1 MAMRLEL
8 FKEILD
14 IESTSGTERGLAEFL
29 AKKFTESDP
38 SCRCVRYEV
47 GDGTLNLLFRWD
59 GGQEETLPKV
69 LLCSHLD
76 TVPPYISPEINEIP
90 AGTMLLDGR
99 TAATDDT
106 LITGRGSWLQ

>member
-59 GGQEETLPKV
+59 GGQEETRRKCFSARIWTPCRL
-69 LLCSHLD
+69 
-76 TVPPYISPEINEIP
+76 ISLRKSMRYQP
-90 AGTMLLDGR
+90 GQCFR
-99 TAATDDT
+99 TDAQPQLTT
-106 LITGRGSWLQ
+106 RS

>member
-1 MAMRLEL
+1 MSMRLGL

-47 GDGTLNLLFRWD
+47 GEGTLKRLFRWD
-59 GGQEETLPKV
+59 GGHEETPPKV
-69 LLCSHLD
+69 LL
-76 TVPPYISPEINEIP
+76 
-90 AGTMLLDGR
+90 
-99 TAATDDT
+99 
-106 LITGRGSWLQ
+106 W